1 MTQWSG
7 PFVGWRREREPMA
20 ASDVTLAHTLCCRP
34 LLPLKAAIY
43 SPLSPYILSLSPIS
57 ILSSLS
63 LSLSSFFSAEL
74 HHRHVI
80 CNILVWATQRCK
92 ALNLLQ
98 KDTKTKSLTI
108 PKSVGSEAFFR
119 QQEKTFFESIPELLR
134 VPLELSFDIKVFI
147 FGVYIYIILCTGQRL

>member
-1 MTQWSG
+1 MERTIRWLAQ
-7 PFVGWRREREPMA
+7 RERTHGSQWCNAGSHIM
-20 ASDVTLAHTLCCRP
+20 
-34 LLPLKAAIY
+34 LPTVAT
-43 SPLSPYILSLSPIS
+43 PQGGYILSALSLYS
-57 ILSSLS
+57 FSLSHFYSFLSLS

-147 FGVYIYIILCTGQRL
+147 FRCRYI

>member
-63 LSLSSFFSAEL
+63 LSLSRPSLVQSYTIVML
-74 HHRHVI
+74 SVI
-80 CNILVWATQRCK
+80 SLSGR
-92 ALNLLQ
+92 LN
-98 KDTKTKSLTI
+98 
-108 PKSVGSEAFFR
+108 AA
-119 QQEKTFFESIPELLR
+119 
-134 VPLELSFDIKVFI
+134 
-147 FGVYIYIILCTGQRL
+147 RL